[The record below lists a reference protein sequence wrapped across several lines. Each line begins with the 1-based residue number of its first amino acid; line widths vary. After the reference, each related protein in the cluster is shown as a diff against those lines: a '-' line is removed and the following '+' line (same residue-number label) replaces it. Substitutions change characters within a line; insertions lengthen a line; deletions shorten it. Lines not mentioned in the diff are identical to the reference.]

1 MLKVN
6 TQTSV
11 LQIDTKLK
19 KLRTPQFMPYKDE
32 KIFQVY
38 KWVIQCVMKFKANTF
53 SLQCG
58 IHTEPTYKL
67 SKAALFSSMNPC
79 SSHWF
84 FKSFRGS
91 ELAST
96 TQQHLFRSLLII
108 ARKQEE
114 KKISVGLADSEM
126 ILHQCV
132 FPFVS
137 HHTRAPARFLNGLH
151 PQQSILYYHTYI
163 TVLGHRREKLWVDM
177 PALITYKNNLRH
189 RHMIINHACGGP
201 KVWGLCWTSC
211 IWAICMYTV
220 DASVSSREPS
230 HSSNPQSW
238 FQNP

>member
-189 RHMIINHACGGP
+189 RHRIINHACGGP